1 MDELNAVEFSEETC
15 ILIDLVKVRNLSLLI
30 FFGEKFG
37 FKRVISTIA
46 NNNKKIIF
54 EF

>member
-15 ILIDLVKVRNLSLLI
+15 ILIDLVRVRNLSLLI

-37 FKRVISTIA
+37 F
-46 NNNKKIIF
+46 
-54 EF
+54 